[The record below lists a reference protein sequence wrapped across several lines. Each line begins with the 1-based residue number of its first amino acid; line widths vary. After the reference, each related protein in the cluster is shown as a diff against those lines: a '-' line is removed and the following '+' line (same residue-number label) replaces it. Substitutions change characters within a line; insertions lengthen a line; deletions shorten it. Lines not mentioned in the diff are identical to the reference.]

1 MNFEL
6 LMQNRLQ
13 TLIESDQKLNVAYLM
28 PEFPMTDATL
38 PVLFALQN
46 SGVNLIELGI
56 PFSDPL
62 ADGSVI
68 QRAALKS
75 IENGVTLK
83 KLLAL
88 VKVARESENYAIHIP
103 IVLMGYYNPM
113 YSYGV
118 ESFIADAVKHG
129 VDGFIIPDLPP
140 EEASLFRT
148 LAASHGLSVTFLI
161 SPVTIDARIQEID
174 SLSTHFSY
182 CVSVNAT
189 TGTSKLA
196 GGIEANSLKDYLSR
210 VRKNTKKKFVVGF
223 GIKTPEQVHE
233 IQKNADGVVV
243 GSALL
248 NAIQSATSPE
258 NAAHHAQEF
267 CHWLFL
273 NSN

>member
-28 PEFPMTDATL
+28 PEFPMADATL

-88 VKVARESENYAIHIP
+88 VKMARESENYAIHIP

-113 YSYGV
+113 YSYGI
-118 ESFIADAVKHG
+118 ESFITDAVKHG

-174 SLSTHFSY
+174 NLSTHFSY

-248 NAIQSATSPE
+248 NAIQSSTSPE

-267 CHWLFL
+267 CHSLFL